1 MRRDMKKTCSLILR
15 HYAARLINLNKYL
28 ESFLGVNLTDKV
40 GLTEVNKII
49 LNNMPNSWSKQAYV
63 QGFDCES
70 ITFKKAVNMFESMK
84 ISESIYEV
92 VLEPSY
98 KKHTQS
104 DSNHACHSRQK
115 RG

>member
-1 MRRDMKKTCSLILR
+1 M
-15 HYAARLINLNKYL
+15 
-28 ESFLGVNLTDKV
+28 TDKIGV
-40 GLTEVNKII
+40 PELNEI
-49 LNNMPNSWSKQAYV
+49 LLNSMPTSWSKQVYV

-70 ITFKKAVNMFESMK
+70 ITFKKAVNMFESME

-104 DSNHACHSRQK
+104 DSNHACHIRPK